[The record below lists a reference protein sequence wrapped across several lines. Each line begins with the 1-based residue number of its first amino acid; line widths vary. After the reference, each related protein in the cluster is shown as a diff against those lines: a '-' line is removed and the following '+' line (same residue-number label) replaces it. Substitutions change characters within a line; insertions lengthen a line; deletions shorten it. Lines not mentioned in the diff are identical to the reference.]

1 MQINFKVILIETNSN
16 LNNLKQKKILYYK
29 TFCNLYCK
37 QDVKV
42 MTILQSSCKS

>member
-16 LNNLKQKKILYYK
+16 LNNLKPKILYYK

-42 MTILQSSCKS
+42 MTILQSNCKS